1 MHNFFFRP
9 LYFHTL
15 FLENCTKFTMI
26 EDIKE
31 NKDHCLER
39 GRATLIFSL
48 KNEVGG
54 LIKALKIF
62 QVSTL
67 HIFA

>member
-1 MHNFFFRP
+1 
-9 LYFHTL
+9 
-15 FLENCTKFTMI
+15 MI
-26 EDIKE
+26 EDNKE
-31 NKDHCLER
+31 NKEHSLER

-67 HIFA
+67 HVSA